1 MKIWCCLCFNQD
13 DDKPGEEGS
22 EDAMKDDGFENE
34 GNSEGGLGNEEV
46 PEDVPRLGLA
56 ADGRDRDDNATV
68 SQGMVEAVR
77 SDAHWDEA
85 VNVGSLALLR
95 APFRTS
101 RRSMG
106 EGSSASAASAD
117 ENSDHDSHNKRAK
130 VHSDFQ

>member
-1 MKIWCCLCFNQD
+1 MKIWCCLCFTQD
-13 DDKPGEEGS
+13 DDEPGEEDS

-56 ADGRDRDDNATV
+56 ADGRDRDDNARV
-68 SQGMVEAVR
+68 FQEIVEAMPR
-77 SDAHWDEA
+77 DEV
-85 VNVGSLALLR
+85 VNFRSLALLR
-95 APFRTS
+95 ASFRTS
-101 RRSMG
+101 RLSTG